1 MEKIL
6 ITTEETANLS
16 EELLNKYNIKKCDVH
31 YYVNGVEYYSKDN
44 NLSPEQFYTSL
55 KNGSD
60 VKTSQINMQEAID
73 FLEPY

>member
-31 YYVNGVEYYSKDN
+31 YSINNIYYDKC
-44 NLSPEQFYTSL
+44 
-55 KNGSD
+55 
-60 VKTSQINMQEAID
+60 INV
-73 FLEPY
+73 